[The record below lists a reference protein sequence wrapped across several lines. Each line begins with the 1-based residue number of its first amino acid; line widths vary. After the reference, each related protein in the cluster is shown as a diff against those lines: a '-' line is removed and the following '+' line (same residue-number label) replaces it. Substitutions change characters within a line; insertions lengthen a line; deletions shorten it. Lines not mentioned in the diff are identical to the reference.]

1 MKATWTRD
9 KKSGAWKVMAAV
21 AAGESLPTAGDEIT
35 VTKKTGD
42 TQTVI
47 ATSVSKS
54 FTGRYGSTVG
64 QECCFVTPRDPLQH
78 LTSNRPYR
86 RERGSSG
93 PARYCWECGGTH
105 TGGIGDECG
114 G

>member
-9 KKSGAWKVMAAV
+9 KKSGDWKVIAA
-21 AAGESLPTAGDEIT
+21 AAPGESLPAAGDEIT
-35 VTKKTGD
+35 VTKKNKD

-47 ATSVSKS
+47 ADSVSKS
-54 FTGRYGSTVG
+54 FTGRYGATAG
-64 QECCFVTPRDPLQH
+64 QQCCFVTTR
-78 LTSNRPYR
+78 SNGNGNGNGNGY
-86 RERGSSG
+86 RERRYSG